1 MSVTFSS
8 NSMVGFRNVVFSQI
22 NICHVTTAYVMDML
36 KRCLFSYTLTAV
48 NYKVTFFSGVGSVVF
63 KFNLKITKNNQ
74 ATDLYFI

>member
-1 MSVTFSS
+1 MYGNSLKRSERCPLRFSS

-36 KRCLFSYTLTAV
+36 KRCLFSYTLTAF

-63 KFNLKITKNNQ
+63 
-74 ATDLYFI
+74 